1 MGAYEKVSQH
11 TGADAAGSAVL
22 QKGFAREKERMTPH
36 RRHLDIQITK
46 DGAVVDTRINGLAKY
61 PFDRK
66 LKGTA
71 TVAQWKTQRF
81 EATYPGYDCRVLY
94 GDGREANGN
103 ATLNTVRES
112 YEGD

>member
-1 MGAYEKVSQH
+1 MTTVATRTREI
-11 TGADAAGSAVL
+11 DDL
-22 QKGFAREKERMTPH
+22 EGF
-36 RRHLDIQITK
+36 DIQITK